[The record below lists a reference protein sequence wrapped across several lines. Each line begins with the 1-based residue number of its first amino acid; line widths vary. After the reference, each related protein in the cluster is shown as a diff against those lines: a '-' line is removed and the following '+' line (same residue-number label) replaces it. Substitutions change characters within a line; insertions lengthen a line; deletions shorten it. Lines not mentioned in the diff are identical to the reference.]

1 MLLQE
6 FGFIGAICSFAG
18 LIGLG
23 IAQRVGPT
31 ELPQTVAGFHSLV
44 GVAATIT
51 AIGEY
56 ISKSYGLGMNTG
68 MFNKNLFY
76 VTLFFFFIGELVS
89 TFSSNF
95 YWQYYCHG
103 FSCCIW

>member
-6 FGFIGAICSFAG
+6 FGFIGAICSFSG